1 MIHRSQPGAQHF
13 LYERVAAEIGE
24 LIERGTYRPGDR
36 IPSIRELAGQRRIS
50 INTALGAYA
59 RLEDLHLVEVRPQS
73 GYYVASRL
81 AEPAQGLDEDAAR
94 KDLRPRT
101 VSLGRAPLEV
111 MRFLRDPALLPLG
124 RALPNLDL
132 LPADRL
138 ARMLASEA
146 RRFRNESVAYAG
158 SQGLKR
164 LRTQIAQR
172 AVAAGC
178 RLGPDDVIVTSGC
191 VEAVT
196 LALQATCKPG
206 DTVAVAS
213 PVYSTFLNSIQ
224 WLGLKVLEIPSR
236 ARKGMSL
243 SVLEYAL
250 RHQRVDACLSIT
262 NFSNPLGSVMTDGDR
277 KQLVEM
283 LARREIPLIEDDV
296 YGELGF
302 GPARPFSLKA
312 LDQKGLVLECSSFS
326 KTLAPGYRVGW
337 IVPGRYRERVEHT
350 KALFNVATASPTQL
364 AIAEFLGSG
373 GYDRHLRTIRRT
385 YARQVAEM
393 RASIGRWF
401 PDETRVSRP
410 EGGFVL
416 WVEMPPHADGF
427 AVYEQALRRGI
438 GVAPGCLFTIGDG
451 FRNCL
456 RLSAAVWS
464 SRIAEAVRTLG
475 LIAHDMV
482 EHVPRPRAP
491 SSRKAGD

>member
-1 MIHRSQPGAQHF
+1 MRDRGRPAAAPY

-24 LIERGTYRPGDR
+24 LLERGTYRPGDR
-36 IPSIRELAGQRRIS
+36 IPSIRELARQRRIG
-50 INTALGAYA
+50 INTALKAYA
-59 RLEDLHLVEVRPQS
+59 HLEDLRLVQARPHA

-81 AEPAQGLDEDAAR
+81 SEPAPGVDEGAAR
-94 KDLRPRT
+94 KGLQARA

-111 MRFLRDPALLPLG
+111 MRTLRDPALLPLG
-124 RALPNLDL
+124 RALPALGL
-132 LPADRL
+132 LPAERL

-146 RRFRNESVAYAG
+146 RRFRDEGVAYAG
-158 SQGLKR
+158 AQGLKR

-213 PVYSTFLNSIQ
+213 PVYSTFLQSIQ
-224 WLGLKVLEIPSR
+224 WLGLKVLEIPSG
-236 ARKGMSL
+236 ARSGISL
-243 SVLEYAL
+243 PVLEYAL
-250 RHQRVDACLSIT
+250 GRQRIGACLLIT
-262 NFSNPLGSVMTDGDR
+262 NFNNPLGSVMSDGDR
-277 KQLVEM
+277 EQLVEM

-302 GPARPFSLKA
+302 GPVRPLSLKA
-312 LDQKGLVLECSSFS
+312 LDQRGLVLHCSSFS

-337 IVPGRYRERVEHT
+337 IVPGRYRDRVEHT

-364 AIAEFLGSG
+364 AVAGFLGAG
-373 GYDRHLRTIRRT
+373 GYDRHLRSVRRA

-393 RASIGRWF
+393 GAAIGRWF
-401 PDETRVSRP
+401 PQDTRVSRP

-416 WVEMPPHADGF
+416 WVELPASADGF
-427 AVYEQALRRGI
+427 AVFEQAARRGI
-438 GVAPGCLFTIGDG
+438 GVAPGCLFTNGDR

-456 RLSAAVWS
+456 RLSAADWTP
-464 SRIAEAVRTLG
+464 RIAQAVRTLG
-475 LIAHDMV
+475 LIAQEVV
-482 EHVPRPRAP
+482 EQAPRPPAP
-491 SSRKAGD
+491 SPAQAL